1 MSTRF
6 FAASAA
12 VALAGI
18 VATAAPQSAPARP
31 VPPAA
36 SRPASTAVPE
46 RAVVDRYCVGC
57 HNARAKAGNLNLQGL
72 DTAHPADNAETWEK
86 VVRKLRNGLM
96 PPTGAARP
104 DEATYH
110 TFLTTLQTA
119 LDQAAAADPN
129 PGRTETVHR
138 LNRIEYVNAV
148 RDLLGVEMAED
159 LLPADDSSYG
169 FDNIA
174 GVLKMSPALM
184 ERYLAAAKVV
194 SRAAVGGAPP
204 VPATAIYRVSPE
216 TEQHDR
222 IEDLPFGTRGGTLIR
237 HDFPLDAQYDIKI
250 TVSSYRGGGEP
261 QELEVAIDGARVK
274 LFTVSPRTQPELRVP
289 VKGGPH
295 DVTVAFLRRA
305 PDLIEQVREPFL
317 NPEAPSGTGGG
328 PTGLLPSVASVTIAG
343 PFEATG
349 AGDTPSR
356 RRVFVC
362 APKRPAD
369 EAPAAS
375 AKAPARSRR
384 SSLETQ
390 ASEDGCAK
398 TILSGLARR
407 AYRGNSTP
415 DNVRVLLDFYQK
427 ERTDGG
433 TFDSG
438 IEFAIRR
445 MLVSPE
451 FLYRVEAD
459 PVARVAPRTA
469 PISNPA
475 GSSSN
480 YRISDLELASRLS
493 FFLWSSIP
501 DDELLDV
508 AARGGLKDPAMLEKQ
523 VRRML
528 ADPRSEVLMRNFGG
542 QWLLVRNMASVRP
555 GESYALTFDETLRH
569 AMQRETELFL
579 DSVMRE
585 NRGVME
591 LLTADYT
598 FVNERLAQH
607 YGIANV
613 QGSNFRRVALPA
625 DSPRRGLLGHA
636 SILTVTSP
644 AIRTSPVIR
653 GKWILNNILGSPP
666 PDPPPNVPAL
676 SDQKTQARV
685 KTMRER
691 MSQHRANPMCASCH
705 NMIDPAG
712 FALENFDAIGRWRL
726 YDDSYNRIDASG
738 ALPDGSAFKDVNG
751 LRTALTAHP
760 ERFVNTFAE
769 KLLTYALGRGL
780 EYYDM
785 PAVRKILADT
795 AADNYRMQS
804 IILGVVKSYPFQ
816 YRRVEAAQ
824 RPAPAAANQ

>member
-1 MSTRF
+1 MSNRRF
-6 FAASAA
+6 FAASSAF
-12 VALAGI
+12 VLAGI
-18 VATAAPQSAPARP
+18 AAAAAPASQSPPSGAQGRTAAPAVVRSADA
-31 VPPAA
+31 
-36 SRPASTAVPE
+36 AVPE
-46 RAVVDRYCVGC
+46 RAMLDKYCVGC
-57 HNARAKAGNLNLQGL
+57 HNGRAKAGNLTLQGL
-72 DTAHPADNAETWEK
+72 DTAHVAENAETWEK
-86 VVRKLRNGLM
+86 VVRKLRGGLM
-96 PPTGAARP
+96 PPAGAPRP
-104 DEATYH
+104 DEAAYR
-110 TFLTTLQTA
+110 TFLTTLQTS
-119 LDQAAAADPN
+119 LDRAAAGDPN

-138 LNRIEYVNAV
+138 LNRIEYVNSV
-148 RDLLGVEMAED
+148 RDLLGIDMAED

-194 SRAAVGGAPP
+194 SRSAVGSPP
-204 VPATAIYRVSPE
+204 PAPATAIYRVSPE

-222 IEDLPFGTRGGTLIR
+222 LEDLPFGTRGGTRIR

-250 TVSSYRGGGEP
+250 AVSSYRGGGDP
-261 QELEVAIDGARVK
+261 QELELSIDGARVK
-274 LFTVSPRTQPELRVP
+274 VFMVTPRTQPELRVP
-289 VKGGPH
+289 VRGGPH
-295 DVTVAFLRRA
+295 EVAVTFLRKT

-349 AGDTPSR
+349 PGETPSR

-362 APKRPAD
+362 TPKRPAD
-369 EAPAAS
+369 ETP
-375 AKAPARSRR
+375 
-384 SSLETQ
+384 
-390 ASEDGCAK
+390 CAK
-398 TILSGLARR
+398 TILSTLARR
-407 AYRGNSTP
+407 AYRGNVTP
-415 DNVRVLLDFYQK
+415 ENVRVLLDFYQK
-427 ERTDGG
+427 ERTDGA
-433 TFDSG
+433 TFDRG
-438 IEFAIRR
+438 VEFAIRR
-445 MLVSPE
+445 LLVSPE

-459 PVARVAPRTA
+459 PVARVAAGTA
-469 PISNPA
+469 PISN
-475 GSSSN
+475 SSPTI
-480 YRISDLELASRLS
+480 YRITDLELASRLS

-501 DDELLDV
+501 DDELLD
-508 AARGGLKDPAMLEKQ
+508 AASRGTLKDPAVLDKQ
-523 VRRML
+523 VHRML
-528 ADPRSEVLMRNFGG
+528 ADPRSETLMRNFGG

-555 GESYALTFDETLRH
+555 GESYALTFDETLRQS
-569 AMQRETELFL
+569 MQRETELFL

-585 NRGVME
+585 NRGAME

-607 YGIANV
+607 YGIPNV
-613 QGSNFRRVALPA
+613 QGSNFRRVGLPA
-625 DSPRRGLLGHA
+625 DSPRRGLLGHG

-653 GKWILNNILGSPP
+653 GKWILNNILGAPP

-712 FALENFDAIGRWRL
+712 FALENFDAIGRWRI

-738 ALPDGSAFKDVNG
+738 VLPDGSAFKDVNG
-751 LRTALTAHP
+751 LRAVLTSHP
-760 ERFVNTFAE
+760 ERFVHTFTE
-769 KLLTYALGRGL
+769 KLMTYALGRGL

-785 PAVRKILADT
+785 PAVRKVLADT
-795 AADNYRMQS
+795 APDYRMQS
-804 IILGVVKSYPFQ
+804 IILDVVKSYPFQ

-824 RPAPAAANQ
+824 RPVPAAANQ

>member
-1 MSTRF
+1 MSTRLL
-6 FAASAA
+6 AVSSA
-12 VALAGI
+12 VLLAGI
-18 VATAAPQSAPARP
+18 VAAAAGPAPPATAPARP
-31 VPPAA
+31 AA
-36 SRPASTAVPE
+36 QAAVRATAAGGPE

-57 HNARAKAGNLNLQGL
+57 HNARAKAGNLTLQGL
-72 DTAHPADNAETWEK
+72 DTTQVADNAETWEK

-110 TFLTTLQTA
+110 TFLTTLQTS
-119 LDQAAAADPN
+119 LDRTAAADPN

-138 LNRIEYVNAV
+138 LNRIEYVNAI
-148 RDLLGVEMAED
+148 RDLLGVDIADD

-194 SRAAVGGAPP
+194 SRSAVGGAPP
-204 VPATAIYRVSPE
+204 APATAIYRVSPE

-222 IEDLPFGTRGGTLIR
+222 LEDLPFGTRGGALIR

-250 TVSSYRGGGEP
+250 AVSSYRGGGEP

-295 DVTVAFLRRA
+295 DVTVTFLRRS

-349 AGDTPSR
+349 PGDTPSR

-362 APKRPAD
+362 TPKRPAD
-369 EAPAAS
+369 EAP
-375 AKAPARSRR
+375 
-384 SSLETQ
+384 
-390 ASEDGCAK
+390 CAK
-398 TILSGLARR
+398 TILSALARR
-407 AYRGNSTP
+407 AYRGNATP
-415 DNVRVLLDFYQK
+415 ENVRVLLDFYQK
-427 ERTDGG
+427 ERTDG

-459 PVARVAPRTA
+459 PVARVAPGTA
-469 PISNPA
+469 PIKNA
-475 GSSSN
+475 GSPNN
-480 YRISDLELASRLS
+480 YRISDNELASRLS

-508 AARGGLKDPAMLEKQ
+508 AARGTLKDPAVLEKQ

-528 ADPRSEVLMRNFGG
+528 ADPRSETLMRNFGG
-542 QWLLVRNMASVRP
+542 QWLLVRNMATVRP
-555 GESYALTFDETLRH
+555 GESYALTFDETLRQ

-585 NRGVME
+585 NRGAME

-613 QGSNFRRVALPA
+613 QGSNFRRVTLPA
-625 DSPRRGLLGHA
+625 DSPRRGLLGHG

-653 GKWILNNILGSPP
+653 GKWILNNILGAPP

-726 YDDSYNRIDASG
+726 FDDSYNRIDASG
-738 ALPDGSAFKDVNG
+738 VLPDGSSFQDVNG
-751 LRTALTAHP
+751 LRAALTAHP
-760 ERFVNTFAE
+760 ERFVHTFTE

-795 AADNYRMQS
+795 ASDNYRMQS

-824 RPAPAAANQ
+824 RPAPAAAQ

>member
-1 MSTRF
+1 MSNRF
-6 FAASAA
+6 FAASSA
-12 VALAGI
+12 VVLAGI
-18 VATAAPQSAPARP
+18 VAAAAGPAPQSSPATASAS
-31 VPPAA
+31 PAA
-36 SRPASTAVPE
+36 QTASRSAAAVPE
-46 RAVVDRYCVGC
+46 RAVVDKYCVGC
-57 HNARAKAGNLNLQGL
+57 HNARSKAGGLTLQGL
-72 DTAHPADNAETWEK
+72 DATRIGDDAETWEK

-96 PPTGAARP
+96 PPSGAARP
-104 DEATYH
+104 DEPTYH

-119 LDQAAAADPN
+119 LDQSAATDPN

-138 LNRIEYVNAV
+138 LNRIEYVNSI
-148 RDLLGVEMAED
+148 RDLLGVDMAED

-194 SRAAVGGAPP
+194 SRSAVGGAPP
-204 VPATAIYRVSPE
+204 APATAIYRVSPE

-250 TVSSYRGGGEP
+250 TVGSYRGGGEP
-261 QELEVAIDGARVK
+261 QELELSIDGARVK
-274 LFTVSPRTQPELRVP
+274 LFSVSPRTQPELRVP

-295 DVTVAFLRRA
+295 EVAVAFLRRT

-349 AGDTPSR
+349 PGDTPSR

-362 APKRPAD
+362 TPKRPAD
-369 EAPAAS
+369 EAP
-375 AKAPARSRR
+375 
-384 SSLETQ
+384 
-390 ASEDGCAK
+390 CAK
-398 TILSGLARR
+398 TILSTLSRR
-407 AYRGNSTP
+407 AYRGNTTP
-415 DNVRVLLDFYQK
+415 ENVRVLLDFYQK
-427 ERTDGG
+427 DRADGG

-459 PVARVAPRTA
+459 PVSRVAPGTA
-469 PISNPA
+469 PIKNAS
-475 GSSSN
+475 GSPNN
-480 YRISDLELASRLS
+480 YRISDNELASRLS

-501 DDELLDV
+501 DDELLDA
-508 AARGGLKDPAMLEKQ
+508 AARGTLKDPAVLEKQ

-528 ADPRSEVLMRNFGG
+528 ADPRSETLMRNFGG
-542 QWLLVRNMASVRP
+542 QWLLVRNMATVRP
-555 GESYALTFDETLRH
+555 GENYALTFDETLRR

-607 YGIANV
+607 YGIPNV

-653 GKWILNNILGSPP
+653 GKWILNNILGAPP

-738 ALPDGSAFKDVNG
+738 VLPDGSAFKDING
-751 LRTALTAHP
+751 LRAALTAHP

-795 AADNYRMQS
+795 AGDNYRMQS
-804 IILGVVKSYPFQ
+804 IVLGVVRSYPFQ
-816 YRRVEAAQ
+816 YRRIEAAQ